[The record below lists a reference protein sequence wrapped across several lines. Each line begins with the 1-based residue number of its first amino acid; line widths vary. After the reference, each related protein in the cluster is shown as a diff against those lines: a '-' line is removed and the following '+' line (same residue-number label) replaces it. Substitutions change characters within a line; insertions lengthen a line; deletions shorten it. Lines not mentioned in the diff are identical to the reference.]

1 MTTVGT
7 KYQMVID
14 RTARQR
20 LGVRPGWVAVQAVV
34 GDHLEVRF
42 LPPEHDESLAGSLRH
57 YAKGTATEAA
67 ADKRAAWEAEVAAR
81 WPLSPVQR

>member
-1 MTTVGT
+1 MAAVGA

-20 LGVRPGWVAVQAVV
+20 LGVRPGWMAVQTVV

-42 LPPEHDESLAGSLRH
+42 LPPEHDESLAGSLRQ
-57 YAKGTATEAA
+57 YAQRSQGDHAA
-67 ADKRAAWEAEVAAR
+67 EKRLAWDGEVDAHWR
-81 WPLSPVQR
+81 RPQ